1 MTDRYPIKNGLKQGH
16 ALWSLLFNFAL
27 DYANRMVQVNQDG
40 LTLNGTH
47 QLLDYA
53 DDVNIL
59 GGIILKLKEKV
70 EILLL
75 ATSEIGLEIRVCG
88 VRTNYMVM
96 TRDSERNH
104 SVRISNSNL
113 ERVEE
118 LKRLGKTLTHQN
130 SIAEEI
136 MNRLRLRNAC

>member
-1 MTDRYPIKNGLKQGH
+1 M
-16 ALWSLLFNFAL
+16 LFNFTL
-27 DYANRMVQVNQDG
+27 EYAIRMVQVNQDG

-59 GGIILKLKEKV
+59 GGSILKLKEKV

-96 TRDSERNH
+96 TRDSGRNH
-104 SVRISNSNL
+104 SVRISNSNF

-118 LKRLGKTLTHQN
+118 LKRLGNTLTHQN
-130 SIAEEI
+130 SIKEGI